1 MKKIYLCAGYDA
13 NEQAVSDIYVYNT
26 ISDSWDDPIS
36 TPNNNTNY
44 ASIVY
49 GGELY
54 IISGFENGES
64 SKRYISI
71 IHSQKHGVI

>member
-1 MKKIYLCAGYDA
+1 MQ

-36 TPNNNTNY
+36 TLNNNTNY

-54 IISGFENGES
+54 
-64 SKRYISI
+64 YIRI
-71 IHSQKHGVI
+71 